1 MRYVGALAC
10 AALLAACGNADS
22 PADAPAP
29 PDRFAKARVRM
40 VDWQIWGRGVRDRAV
55 VDAMRTVPRHRFVP
69 EALRYAAYDDS
80 PLPIGLDQTISQ
92 PYIVGSMTEELE
104 LTAES
109 KVLEIGTGSGY
120 QAAVL
125 AEITPHVFTIEIKE
139 PLAVRAAAVLKELGY
154 AKVRTRVGDGYYGW
168 EEEAPFDAIIV
179 TASAPHVPPPLV
191 KQLKPGGRMVLPV
204 GPPFGRQSLV
214 LVTKGA
220 DGKLRSESLYAVS
233 FVPLTGSLGKD
244 K

>member
-1 MRYVGALAC
+1 
-10 AALLAACGNADS
+10 
-22 PADAPAP
+22 
-29 PDRFAKARVRM
+29 
-40 VDWQIWGRGVRDRAV
+40 VRDRAV
-55 VDAMRTVPRHRFVP
+55 VAAMRTVPRHRFVP
-69 EALRYAAYDDS
+69 EELRYAAYDDN

-92 PYIVGSMTEELE
+92 PYIVGSMTEELR
-104 LTAES
+104 LTPES

-139 PLAVRAAAVLKELGY
+139 PLAVRAAALLKDLGY
-154 AKVRTRVGDGYYGW
+154 TTVRTRRGDGYYGW

-220 DGKLRSESLYAVS
+220 DGKLRSESLYSVS
-233 FVPLTGSLGKD
+233 FVPLTGSLGKE